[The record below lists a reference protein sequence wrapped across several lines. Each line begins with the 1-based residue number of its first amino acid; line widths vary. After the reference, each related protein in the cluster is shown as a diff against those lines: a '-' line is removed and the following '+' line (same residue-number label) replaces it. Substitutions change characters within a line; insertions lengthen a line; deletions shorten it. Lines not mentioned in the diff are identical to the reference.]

1 MQYCSLQH
9 RTLLLSP
16 VRRLCRACHSTSGYA
31 WQGATPRTRSGAEA
45 GRIPFPNGSGQE
57 ELPHVRGQG
66 QRPRVP
72 DCDGTGMAK
81 RSYPMSEVKGGGVA
95 ERRYPV
101 SEVRGGNERS
111 YPGSEV
117 RGGSQEELPHTP
129 KPEARG
135 GSWEE
140 QPLDRGQG
148 RWPGGPIP
156 CPRNPGCMGAGGPR
170 GPIPH

>member
-1 MQYCSLQH
+1 M
-9 RTLLLSP
+9 
-16 VRRLCRACHSTSGYA
+16 
-31 WQGATPRTRSGAEA
+31 
-45 GRIPFPNGSGQE
+45 
-57 ELPHVRGQG
+57 
-66 QRPRVP
+66 
-72 DCDGTGMAK
+72 
-81 RSYPMSEVKGGGVA
+81 
-95 ERRYPV
+95 

-148 RWPGGPIP
+148 RWPGGPTP
-156 CPRNPGCMGAGGPR
+156 HPRSRGYTGTGEPR
-170 GPIPH
+170 GAIPR